1 MKEVN
6 DIRNLFK
13 YFTTFV
19 WENNQKDCVKCKDFI
34 RKYYMI
40 FYLKTVCF
48 IFFSYNALPL
58 LRTQD
63 LWQYN
68 RRLWKMSNGILRT
81 EVWTHMSKHMLDMWK
96 IKWEVL
102 VVYWWVVWR
111 KLQFWMRPLLF
122 LSKRIGSLL
131 DLPAELL
138 GSNVPEWM
146 RV

>member
-13 YFTTFV
+13 PFTSFV
-19 WENNQKDCVKCKDFI
+19 WENNQKSCVKCKDFI
-34 RKYYMI
+34 RKYHI
-40 FYLKTVCF
+40 ILYLKLF
-48 IFFSYNALPL
+48 ALFFSYYALFI

-68 RRLWKMSNGILRT
+68 RGLWKMSNWILRT

-96 IKWEVL
+96 IKWKVL
-102 VVYWWVVWR
+102 VMHWWVVWR
-111 KLQFWMRPLLF
+111 KLQFWMRPLFF

-131 DLPAELL
+131 DLPTELL
-138 GSNVPEWM
+138 GSTVPEWM